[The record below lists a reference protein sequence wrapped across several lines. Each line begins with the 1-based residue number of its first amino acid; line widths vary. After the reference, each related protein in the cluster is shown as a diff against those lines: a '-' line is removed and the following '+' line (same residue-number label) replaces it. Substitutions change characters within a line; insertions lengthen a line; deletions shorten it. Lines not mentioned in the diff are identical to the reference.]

1 MMDNPRITLAIFGN
15 QNSNS
20 GFQPLYWINN
30 PVQPLENLIPPGME
44 ENSYFFVLETGEKFT
59 QYTLVQNHVSSYMSV
74 RPGALKMAIGIPNG
88 YRLAN
93 DESPLTVLMAVQ
105 DTFLKEC
112 MTQKSSL
119 SETRNFKQVLPDEQ
133 LFKSIV
139 DGYSLIPSYD
149 RVYPMQGADDA
160 VLLLP
165 SAQMADFFRNVHYP
179 ELQGYKKVV
188 IGEKGNTTVYP
199 AVVSDLQI
207 PLPMTPPPA
216 PPKPQPKPQP
226 EPQMAP
232 QPVSTKPQPVSTT
245 PVNTTPVNTT
255 PRPEPMPVT
264 QDTQST
270 PQPTRPQSPQSTQ
283 STQSTQQAP
292 VVKTPSVPLPDPTA
306 ERIYMDVGEKT
317 SIIGPII
324 KFVVVPI
331 LAFLFGLLV
340 TFLVSLFINKDEVE
354 TTTDESNVEAVSP
367 TTTPNPQPRIVTQEG
382 DGNEVETT
390 QESDNDEEGEM
401 SDVSDGTN
409 MSDRIGQTSDN
420 EQTSDKEQA
429 DKEQNANTRQDAG
442 RGQQSGS
449 RRQTTPPA
457 NNSQNQGD
465 TPPMPEYGTVKKK

>member
-165 SAQMADFFRNVHYP
+165 PAQMADFFRNVHYP

-226 EPQMAP
+226 EPQVAP
-232 QPVSTKPQPVSTT
+232 QPVSTKPQSVSTT

-264 QDTQST
+264 LDTQSA

-340 TFLVSLFINKDEVE
+340 TFVVSLFVNKDEAEPTTDEPNTENVSPTPAPNPQSRIITQEEDEVE
-354 TTTDESNVEAVSP
+354 TPQEPVTNESEGEASGGKDISTQSRENAGTEQGTGNNKTNKTVKPANEDKDTPGATNDKTNDGKNKDTSP
-367 TTTPNPQPRIVTQEG
+367 TGGV
-382 DGNEVETT
+382 
-390 QESDNDEEGEM
+390 
-401 SDVSDGTN
+401 
-409 MSDRIGQTSDN
+409 
-420 EQTSDKEQA
+420 
-429 DKEQNANTRQDAG
+429 
-442 RGQQSGS
+442 
-449 RRQTTPPA
+449 
-457 NNSQNQGD
+457 
-465 TPPMPEYGTVKKK
+465 YGTVEQ

>member
-165 SAQMADFFRNVHYP
+165 PAQMADFFRNVHYP

-226 EPQMAP
+226 EPQVA
-232 QPVSTKPQPVSTT
+232 PQPVSTT
-245 PVNTTPVNTT
+245 PKPVSTTPVNTT
-255 PRPEPMPVT
+255 PRPEPTPVT
-264 QDTQST
+264 QDTQSA

-340 TFLVSLFINKDEVE
+340 TFLVSLFINKDEAEPTTDNTNVE
-354 TTTDESNVEAVSP
+354 TIS
-367 TTTPNPQPRIVTQEG
+367 PNPAPNPPSRIITQEE
-382 DGNEVETT
+382 DEVVTP
-390 QESDNDEEGEM
+390 QELVTNEGEV
-401 SDVSDGTN
+401 DEVSDGTDEQGTGN
-409 MSDRIGQTSDN
+409 NKTNKTVKPATEKEHTQGSTDN
-420 EQTSDKEQA
+420 K
-429 DKEQNANTRQDAG
+429 
-442 RGQQSGS
+442 
-449 RRQTTPPA
+449 TPDD
-457 NNSQNQGD
+457 QNQ
-465 TPPMPEYGTVKKK
+465 EGTNPASKDGKAIYK

>member
-30 PVQPLENLIPPGME
+30 PVQQLENLIPPGME

-165 SAQMADFFRNVHYP
+165 PAQMADFFRNVHYP

-226 EPQMAP
+226 EPQVA
-232 QPVSTKPQPVSTT
+232 PQPVSTT
-245 PVNTTPVNTT
+245 PKPVSTTPVNTT
-255 PRPEPMPVT
+255 PRPEPTPVT
-264 QDTQST
+264 HDTQSA

-283 STQSTQQAP
+283 NTQQAP

-331 LAFLFGLLV
+331 LAFLFGLFV
-340 TFLVSLFINKDEVE
+340 TFIVSLFVNKDE
-354 TTTDESNVEAVSP
+354 AAP
-367 TTTPNPQPRIVTQEG
+367 TTEEPTIENPVTPTPTPSAPVVNQEN
-382 DGNEVETT
+382 DQDEVESE
-390 QESDNDEEGEM
+390 QEPATDEEGEV
-401 SDVSDGTN
+401 DEVSDGTD
-409 MSDRIGQTSDN
+409 MSTHS
-420 EQTSDKEQA
+420 EE
-429 DKEQNANTRQDAG
+429 
-442 RGQQSGS
+442 
-449 RRQTTPPA
+449 TTKTGKTTD
-457 NNSQNQGD
+457 NSQANKTNKSSKTTKKGETSPD
-465 TPPMPEYGTVKKK
+465 TQTETVPDNGNPTVGEYNGQKQ

>member
-88 YRLAN
+88 YRLDN

-226 EPQMAP
+226 EPQVAP
-232 QPVSTKPQPVSTT
+232 QPMSTKPQPVSTT
-245 PVNTTPVNTT
+245 PVNTTP
-255 PRPEPMPVT
+255 RPEPTPVT
-264 QDTQST
+264 LDTQSA
-270 PQPTRPQSPQSTQ
+270 PQPTRPQSPQ

-340 TFLVSLFINKDEVE
+340 TFLVSLFINKDEAEPTTDNTNVE
-354 TTTDESNVEAVSP
+354 TISP
-367 TTTPNPQPRIVTQEG
+367 NPAPNPQPRIINKEG
-382 DGNEVETT
+382 EENGDNVETT
-390 QESDNDEEGEM
+390 DEADTDKEGEK
-401 SDVSDGTN
+401 SDVSDGTD
-409 MSDRIGQTSDN
+409 MSHRLGQTT
-420 EQTSDKEQA
+420 EQDKTSGKG
-429 DKEQNANTRQDAG
+429 KNANTG
-442 RGQQSGS
+442 L
-449 RRQTTPPA
+449 PIE
-457 NNSQNQGD
+457 
-465 TPPMPEYGTVKKK
+465 EYGEVKPDTVN

>member
-165 SAQMADFFRNVHYP
+165 PAQMADFFRNVHYP

-216 PPKPQPKPQP
+216 PPKSSTNPINPPP
-226 EPQMAP
+226 ICPASESPP
-232 QPVSTKPQPVSTT
+232 LPPVFPLPPLAISIPSPVIIR
-245 PVNTTPVNTT
+245 V
-255 PRPEPMPVT
+255 
-264 QDTQST
+264 
-270 PQPTRPQSPQSTQ
+270 
-283 STQSTQQAP
+283 AP
-292 VVKTPSVPLPDPTA
+292 VGTLMAGFAPVPPLPPHA
-306 ERIYMDVGEKT
+306 
-317 SIIGPII
+317 S
-324 KFVVVPI
+324 
-331 LAFLFGLLV
+331 
-340 TFLVSLFINKDEVE
+340 SLFPLCAHSVE
-354 TTTDESNVEAVSP
+354 ELLHELVLV
-367 TTTPNPQPRIVTQEG
+367 V
-382 DGNEVETT
+382 
-390 QESDNDEEGEM
+390 
-401 SDVSDGTN
+401 
-409 MSDRIGQTSDN
+409 
-420 EQTSDKEQA
+420 
-429 DKEQNANTRQDAG
+429 
-442 RGQQSGS
+442 
-449 RRQTTPPA
+449 
-457 NNSQNQGD
+457 
-465 TPPMPEYGTVKKK
+465 